1 MKVRNV
7 YICNLKALLIF
18 LVVFGHF
25 IERDIGT
32 NSAVHALYRGI
43 YLFHI
48 PLFVFTSGFI
58 SLFAYRSGLPLFAK
72 AYFMR

>member
-7 YICNLKALLIF
+7 YICNLKVLLIF

-48 PLFVFTSGFI
+48 PLFVFTVF
-58 SLFAYRSGLPLFAK
+58 
-72 AYFMR
+72 